1 MTTHDPRALLL
12 TQKMVAERLSMSP
25 ETVKRCRNAVKTDG
39 AVRPMP
45 GWIKLGNKYL
55 IPESALIDWIADAEP
70 A

>member
-1 MTTHDPRALLL
+1 MTAHDPRALLL
-12 TQKMVAERLSMSP
+12 TQEEVAANLKVSVQ
-25 ETVKRCRNAVKTDG
+25 TVKRCRNAVKTDG